1 MPEQK
6 SIFVGP
12 QHLPSIE
19 FVPLV
24 DLKLPRRKLRSH
36 PKAKIKK
43 IGRSLRRY
51 GWVLPVLVGPDNEVI
66 AGVAR
71 VQAARKIGLSTALI
85 LRIEHL
91 SETEIRAY
99 RIADN
104 KLAEGSAWNLDE
116 LRLEFEE
123 LLDLD
128 VQLDLTITGFETPE
142 IDFILGHARPEND
155 PADVVAA
162 IASGTQ
168 AVTRLGDVWV
178 MGAHQLICGDAKD
191 PYVYRVLVGGE
202 RVALVFTDPPYNV
215 PVSGHMG
222 GLGSVQ
228 HREFVMASG
237 EMSGGQFHTL
247 LETALRNA
255 TKHSSPG
262 AVIFVCMDWR
272 SIQVLKSAADKSG
285 LETINLCVWNKTNG
299 GMGSLYR
306 SKHELIY
313 VFRVRGASH
322 TNNVQL
328 GRFGRNR
335 TNVWDYPGANTPG
348 SDSHRDL
355 ALHPTVKP
363 TALIADAILDVTHR
377 GQIVLDMFGGVG
389 STLLAAERTGRRAR
403 LIELD
408 PLYVDATLQ
417 RVREHT
423 NLPIHLAATGQSF
436 EEVRAERLA
445 EAEAGIQSPR
455 PPRYRPRSVV
465 PAGQK
470 GGADDC

>member
-1 MPEQK
+1 MTGNPDSDLFSAGNTCTYE
-6 SIFVGP
+6 
-12 QHLPSIE
+12 H
-19 FVPLV
+19 VPLDQV
-24 DLKLPRRKLRSH
+24 VLPDRALRTHPRKQIQQIARS
-36 PKAKIKK
+36 IDEF
-43 IGRSLRRY
+43 
-51 GWVLPVLVGPDNEVI
+51 GWVAPIIIDGTNEVV
-66 AGVAR
+66 AGTAR
-71 VQAARKIGLSTALI
+71 VLAGRELGLTHAPAI
-85 LRIEHL
+85 RVRHL
-91 SETEIRAY
+91 TPNEIRLY

-104 KLAEGSAWNLDE
+104 KLAESAEWDNPELKLEIGELITLDM
-116 LRLEFEE
+116 
-123 LLDLD
+123 
-128 VQLDLTITGFETPE
+128 DLTITGFEPPE
-142 IDFILGHARPEND
+142 IDMLLSDDAPEDD
-155 PADVVAA
+155 PADTVAEIDPEA
-162 IASGTQ
+162 EPIARQ
-168 AVTRLGDVWV
+168 GDIWEV
-178 MGAHQLICGDAKD
+178 GPHRIACGDARD
-191 PYVYRVLVGGE
+191 PVLYADLFAGE
-202 RVALVFTDPPYNV
+202 TVAMVFTDPPYNV

-222 GLGSVQ
+222 GLGRIQ

-237 EMSGGQFHTL
+237 EMSDSQFHAL

-262 AVIFVCMDWR
+262 AVMYACMDWR
-272 SIQVLKSAADKSG
+272 SIQVLKSAADKTG
-285 LETINLCVWNKTNG
+285 LEIINLCVWNKTNG

-313 VFRVRGASH
+313 VFRVSGASH

-363 TALIADAILDVTHR
+363 IAMIADAILDVTHR

-445 EAEAGIQSPR
+445 EAEAGIQPPW

-470 GGADDC
+470 GEADDC